1 MSKCDEYDIPSYP
14 SELEAVK
21 QQNKLLIE
29 QVERMKQEKVDA
41 ARKYLPTLGELLDRL
56 TIVQIKEVKIPE
68 HKDEYAVEIA
78 SIVHDINQIL
88 SRGEIYFTA
97 EMLRALVVLAQ
108 YNLHIWHNESN
119 FRNGIKEGNNLE
131 LTHGLNSIRCFCKN
145 KLQEIIGGR
154 KDYKLDNV
162 EAFPEWVPSW

>member
-1 MSKCDEYDIPSYP
+1 
-14 SELEAVK
+14 
-21 QQNKLLIE
+21 
-29 QVERMKQEKVDA
+29 
-41 ARKYLPTLGELLDRL
+41 
-56 TIVQIKEVKIPE
+56 
-68 HKDEYAVEIA
+68 
-78 SIVHDINQIL
+78 
-88 SRGEIYFTA
+88 
-97 EMLRALVVLAQ
+97 MLRALVVLAQ